1 MNEIHI
7 PIGAKSIIQWLQS
20 SNYEAYIVGGCV
32 RDSLIGLIPK
42 DWDIC
47 TSATP
52 MEVKRYFADCGIRTI
67 DTGIKHGTVTVN
79 MEEDG
84 AYEVTTFRID
94 REYSDHR
101 HPDNVLFTD
110 NIFQDLSRRDFT
122 INAMAY
128 NQNGL
133 IDPFNGYE
141 DLKNGVIS
149 CVGNPD
155 DRFQEDSL
163 RILRAMRF
171 ASVYGFQIDEKT
183 SLSIHKNKN
192 LLNHVAA
199 ERVREELCKMVCGQ
213 GVLSVLLEYADVI
226 STIIPEMVPC
236 IGFDQNNRFHQ
247 YTVYEHIAHAVSN
260 YGGRDPAVAMTL
272 LLHDIGKPDC
282 YTVDHKGGH
291 FHGHGIRSHD
301 IASGV
306 LNRLRFDNKSK
317 HDVLELVL
325 YHDSV
330 IEPTNKTVRRWLNKL
345 GPEQFE
351 RLLDVRM
358 ADIKAHAIDT
368 QASRIDRCNQLRLL
382 AKEIINRQE
391 CFQLKDLHINGRD
404 VMEMLGISEG
414 PEVGRIL
421 SYVFDLVVS
430 GELENSHEQ
439 LIQYIVRESPR
450 FLKG

>member
-1 MNEIHI
+1 MNEIHM

-94 REYSDHR
+94 QEYSDHR

-260 YGGRDPAVAMTL
+260 YGGE
-272 LLHDIGKPDC
+272 
-282 YTVDHKGGH
+282 
-291 FHGHGIRSHD
+291 RSRCC
-301 IASGV
+301 
-306 LNRLRFDNKSK
+306 N
-317 HDVLELVL
+317 
-325 YHDSV
+325 DS
-330 IEPTNKTVRRWLNKL
+330 
-345 GPEQFE
+345 F
-351 RLLDVRM
+351 
-358 ADIKAHAIDT
+358 AA
-368 QASRIDRCNQLRLL
+368 
-382 AKEIINRQE
+382 
-391 CFQLKDLHINGRD
+391 
-404 VMEMLGISEG
+404 
-414 PEVGRIL
+414 
-421 SYVFDLVVS
+421 
-430 GELENSHEQ
+430 
-439 LIQYIVRESPR
+439 
-450 FLKG
+450 